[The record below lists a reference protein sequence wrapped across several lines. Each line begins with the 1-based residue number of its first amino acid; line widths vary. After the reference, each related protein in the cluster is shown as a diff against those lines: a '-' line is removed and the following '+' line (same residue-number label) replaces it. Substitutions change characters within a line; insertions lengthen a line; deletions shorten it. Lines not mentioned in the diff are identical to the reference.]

1 MTGLLSSMPQRLTLS
16 ATEGY
21 AAELAGTIAAKK
33 AVAPTLAC
41 QYETDLLTK
50 LSALTDQIA
59 GRTDDLEA
67 TILALKG
74 AEDIISESYAIRD
87 TVIGAMAALR
97 AAVDEA
103 ETVTSEKY
111 WPFPTYGELL
121 FGVR

>member
-1 MTGLLSSMPQRLTLS
+1 M
-16 ATEGY
+16 
-21 AAELAGTIAAKK
+21 
-33 AVAPTLAC
+33 AC

-67 TILALKG
+67 SLLALKDSG
-74 AEDIISESYAIRD
+74 DIISESYAIRD